1 MPTEVKS
8 NSMQY
13 NVNDYAKKIGVPEQ
27 ILLDALAES
36 DVQVTDGQFECDS
49 DTLEFVT
56 ELAKENAPEDGNT
69 VHLQPG
75 RTPRDLANAFGVT
88 EKEVQMTLIKK
99 FKTMATLTTVLGDDL
114 VENLG
119 SEFGKTVKWGA
130 PEAPK
135 KSTAKI
141 GVAKKGGGA
150 VLRSPVVT
158 IMGHVDHG
166 KTSLLDYI
174 RKANVV
180 SKEHG
185 GITQHIG
192 AYQVNLPEGTIT
204 FLDTPGHAAFTA
216 MRARGAQVTDI
227 AILVV
232 AADDGIMPQTKEA
245 ISHAKNAG
253 VPIIVAINKIDKAGA
268 NVDKVLMALPQ
279 HELVPE
285 AYGGDII
292 TVPVSAHT
300 GEGVPQLLE
309 MILLQA
315 EILELKADPDGDFK
329 GVVVEAQLEKGRGPV
344 ATVLVEEGT
353 LKVGDIVTV
362 GDTWGKIKAMSD
374 FAGARVKSATPSQPV
389 EILGLNDV
397 PGAGD
402 PVYAAKD
409 EREARDYADAVAD
422 KAKAKL
428 NSGPKK
434 KLSLRDLKKHL
445 EATEVKD
452 LNLIIKA
459 DVQGSVEAVRGLIE
473 KIENEEITV
482 KVLHSGVGS
491 ITESDILLASTADA
505 ICVGF
510 NVKPEIKARQE
521 ADRQKIEIRTYTI
534 IYELIEDIEKAVI
547 GMLEPKFEEEY
558 HGTVEVRAVFKLTKA
573 GKVAGSH
580 ITDGKVLRNDKVR
593 VKRGGELV
601 YEGNIESLRNVK
613 QDVREMTAGQ
623 DCGLRFVNWDEFKEG
638 DIVEAYDMIQID

>member
-8 NSMQY
+8 SSMQF
-13 NVNDYAKKIGVPEQ
+13 NVNEVAKKTGVPPQ
-27 ILLDALAES
+27 TVLDVTAELGITVS
-36 DVQVTDGQFECDS
+36 DGQYEADS
-49 DTLEFVT
+49 DTQ
-56 ELAKENAPEDGNT
+56 ELIEDSCREQAPDDGSA
-69 VHLQPG
+69 VSMPKG
-75 RTPRDLANAFGVT
+75 RTPRDIATALGVPD
-88 EKEVQMTLIKK
+88 KEVILVLIKK
-99 FKTMATLTTVLGDDL
+99 FKTMATLTTVLDDEL
-114 VENLG
+114 TIKVVA
-119 SEFGKTVKWGA
+119 EFNKSVKWA
-130 PEAPK
+130 DAEPAKQTAPK
-135 KSTAKI
+135 IAAGPAT
-141 GVAKKGGGA
+141 GGA
-150 VLRSPVVT
+150 ITRSPVVT
-158 IMGHVDHG
+158 ILGHVDHG

-192 AYQVNLPEGTIT
+192 AYQVNLPEGIIT

-232 AADDGIMPQTKEA
+232 AADDGIMPQTQEA

-268 NVDKVLMALPQ
+268 NVEKVLMALPQ
-279 HELVPE
+279 FELVPE

-292 TVPVSAHT
+292 CCPVSAHT

-315 EILELKADPDGDFK
+315 EVMDLKADPKAEFR

-344 ATVLVEEGT
+344 ATILVEEGT
-353 LKVGDIVTV
+353 LKIGDIITV
-362 GDTWGKIKAMSD
+362 GNTYGKIKAMTD
-374 FAGARVKSATPSQPV
+374 YAGERVKSAGPSQPV

-402 PVYAAKD
+402 KVVYAHD
-409 EREARDYADAVAD
+409 EREARDLAGERIDAE
-422 KAKAKL
+422 KARL

-434 KLSLRDLKKHL
+434 KLSLRDLRKHL
-445 EATEVKD
+445 DADVIKD

-459 DVQGSVEAVRGLIE
+459 DVQGSVEAVKGMVE
-473 KIENEEITV
+473 KVENEEV
-482 KVLHSGVGS
+482 KVKILHAAVGS
-491 ITESDILLASTADA
+491 ITESDILLASTANA

-510 NVKPEIKARQE
+510 NVKPEPKAKTE
-521 ADRQKIEIRTYTI
+521 AAQQKVEIRTYTI
-534 IYELIEDIEKAVI
+534 IYELIEDIEAAVK

-558 HGTVEVRAVFKLTKA
+558 HGTVEIRAVFKLTKA

-593 VKRGGELV
+593 VTRAGELI
-601 YEGNIESLRNVK
+601 YNGSIESLRNVK

-623 DCGLRFVNWDEFKEG
+623 DCGLRFVNWEGFKEG
-638 DIVEAYDMIQID
+638 DLVTVFDMVQID

>member
-1 MPTEVKS
+1 
-8 NSMQY
+8 MQF
-13 NVNDYAKKIGVPEQ
+13 NVNEVAKKTGVPPQ
-27 ILLDALAES
+27 TVLDVTAELGITVS
-36 DVQVTDGQFECDS
+36 DGQYEADS
-49 DTLEFVT
+49 DTQ
-56 ELAKENAPEDGNT
+56 ELIEDSCREQAPDDGSA
-69 VHLQPG
+69 VSMPKG
-75 RTPRDLANAFGVT
+75 RTPRDIATALGVPD
-88 EKEVQMTLIKK
+88 KEVILVLIKK
-99 FKTMATLTTVLGDDL
+99 FKTMATLTTVLDDEL
-114 VENLG
+114 TIKVVA
-119 SEFGKTVKWGA
+119 EFNKSVKWA
-130 PEAPK
+130 DAEPAKQTAPK
-135 KSTAKI
+135 IAAGPAT
-141 GVAKKGGGA
+141 GGA
-150 VLRSPVVT
+150 ITRSPVVT
-158 IMGHVDHG
+158 ILGHVDHG

-192 AYQVNLPEGTIT
+192 AYQVNLPEGIIT

-232 AADDGIMPQTKEA
+232 AADDGIMPQTQEA

-268 NVDKVLMALPQ
+268 NVEKVLMALPQ
-279 HELVPE
+279 FELVPE

-292 TVPVSAHT
+292 CCPVSAHT

-315 EILELKADPDGDFK
+315 EVMDLKADPKAEFR

-344 ATVLVEEGT
+344 ATILVEEGT
-353 LKVGDIVTV
+353 LKIGDIITV
-362 GDTWGKIKAMSD
+362 GNTYGKIKAMTD
-374 FAGARVKSATPSQPV
+374 YAGERVKSAGPSQPV

-402 PVYAAKD
+402 KVVYAHD
-409 EREARDYADAVAD
+409 EREARDLAGERIDAE
-422 KAKAKL
+422 KARL

-434 KLSLRDLKKHL
+434 KLSLRDLRKHL
-445 EATEVKD
+445 DADVIKD

-459 DVQGSVEAVRGLIE
+459 DVQGSVEAVKGMVE
-473 KIENEEITV
+473 KVENEEV
-482 KVLHSGVGS
+482 KVKILHAAVGS
-491 ITESDILLASTADA
+491 ITESDILLASTANA

-510 NVKPEIKARQE
+510 NVKPEPKAKTE
-521 ADRQKIEIRTYTI
+521 AAQQKVEIRTYTI
-534 IYELIEDIEKAVI
+534 IYELIEDIEAAVK

-558 HGTVEVRAVFKLTKA
+558 HGTVEIRAVFKLTKA

-593 VKRGGELV
+593 VTRAGELI
-601 YEGNIESLRNVK
+601 YNGSIESLRNVK

-623 DCGLRFVNWDEFKEG
+623 DCGLRFVNWEGFKEG
-638 DIVEAYDMIQID
+638 DLVTVFDMVQID